1 MKRILFCLCIALLF
15 LTSCESVNNLINTTD
30 RAVYTTDRAYQAA
43 KRTRTM
49 VHTIAGP
56 GTKETKREKE
66 ARTSVTVNG
75 TSAADNTT
83 HGSYNPGGPARAINS
98 NITYRDKFTQRERE
112 AGRNISARTDP
123 KSGAYV
129 AKSTYN
135 SYTFE
140 VALGNVRV
148 KNSTYIIEVF
158 TYNGSSWS
166 LVKKIDKRYAVNTP
180 YRFNGSTNGRRQ
192 QVAISVKE
200 SGTYVT
206 IYEDTTH
213 SGRYTR
219 NVGSYV
225 F

>member
-1 MKRILFCLCIALLF
+1 MKRILFCFCVLF
-15 LTSCESVNNLINTTD
+15 LTSCESVNSLINTTNS
-30 RAVYTTDRAYQAA
+30 AVNTTDRAYQAA
-43 KRTRTM
+43 NRTRTLA
-49 VHTIAGP
+49 HTIAGP

-75 TSAADNTT
+75 SSEADNKAY
-83 HGSYNPGGPARAINS
+83 GSYNPSGPTRAINS

-140 VALGNVRV
+140 VSLGNVRV
-148 KNSTYIIEVF
+148 KNSTYIVEVF
-158 TYNGSSWS
+158 TYNGSGWS
-166 LVKKIDKRYAVNTP
+166 LVKKIDKRYAVGEP
-180 YRFNGSTNGRRQ
+180 YRFNGSTNGRKQ
-192 QVAISVKE
+192 QVQIAVKE
-200 SGTYVT
+200 SGTYVS
-206 IYEDTTH
+206 IYEDVNKC
-213 SGRYTR
+213 GRYTR
-219 NVGSYV
+219 NVGSYM